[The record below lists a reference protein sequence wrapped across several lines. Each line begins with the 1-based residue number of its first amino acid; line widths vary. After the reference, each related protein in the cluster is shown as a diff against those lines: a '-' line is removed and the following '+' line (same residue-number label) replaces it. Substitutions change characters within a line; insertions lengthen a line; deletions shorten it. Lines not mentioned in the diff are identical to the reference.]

1 MARTLPASSPERI
14 MLANA
19 FSYLPTSYV
28 RDHMSLHSGD
38 GEAEE
43 NACLA
48 VAAALDALIER
59 LGLQTSLSEYKVPR
73 EDLEKLAREA
83 YEATAGKP
91 GWKEIC
97 PSQDELLKS
106 VLEPIF

>member
-1 MARTLPASSPERI
+1 

-28 RDHMSLHSGD
+28 RDHMSLQSGEGD
-38 GEAEE
+38 EEE

-48 VAAALDALIER
+48 VAAALDTLIAR

-73 EDLEKLAREA
+73 EDLEKLAKEA
-83 YEATAGKP
+83 YAATSGKP

-97 PSQDELLKS
+97 PSQEQLLKH